1 MVVYRFTNPVRVGD
15 LEQSVDVD
23 ELRLASISLNF
34 ENFYAKN
41 GTAILSVVLE
51 HAASGQKLNVVYN
64 DAAALAFWQN
74 LETAT
79 GKISMAIFTKLQA
92 GGKLPPGTI
101 VTV

>member
-1 MVVYRFTNPVRVGD
+1 MVIYRFTSPMRVGD
-15 LEQSVDVD
+15 LSQSVMVD

-51 HAASGQKLNVVYN
+51 HVASGQKLNVVYN

-74 LETAT
+74 LDTVT
-79 GKISMAIFTKLQA
+79 SKISNDLLRKLQ
-92 GGKLPPGTI
+92 GDGKLPPGQL
-101 VTV
+101 VEV

>member
-1 MVVYRFTNPVRVGD
+1 MVIYRFNNPVQVGD
-15 LEQSVDVD
+15 LSQSVNVD

-34 ENFYAKN
+34 ENFYAKT

-74 LETAT
+74 LDTAT
-79 GKISMAIFTKLQA
+79 SKITTGILNKLQ
-92 GGKLPPGTI
+92 GDGKLPPGTI